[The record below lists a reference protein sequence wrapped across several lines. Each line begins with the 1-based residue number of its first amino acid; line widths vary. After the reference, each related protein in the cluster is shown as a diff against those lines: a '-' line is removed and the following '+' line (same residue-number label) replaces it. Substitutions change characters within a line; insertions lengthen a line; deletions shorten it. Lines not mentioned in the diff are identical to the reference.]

1 MVGKLYKFRHG
12 KEIEKSVQND
22 PFKTVTYS
30 RRKRS
35 PDFFDKVGQKVKEL
49 FEKAKR
55 LLGIGQQ
62 QDGQG
67 AQDGQE
73 ERDGKFSYLFL
84 WIRAVGKG
92 REGLETICHYE
103 QLVTVT
109 GAVSVLCYCIP
120 E

>member
-1 MVGKLYKFRHG
+1 MVGKLYKFRNG

-55 LLGIGQQ
+55 LFGIGQQ

-67 AQDGQE
+67 TQDDQE
-73 ERDGKFSYLFL
+73 GRDGKFSYLFL
-84 WIRAVGKG
+84 WTRTVGKR
-92 REGLETICHYE
+92 RERLETICHYE
-103 QLVTVT
+103 LLVTVT
-109 GAVSVLCYCIP
+109 TAESGRCYYIP
-120 E
+120 K